1 MWDFLRKQRGLFA
14 GLFVLAVGLVFWGV
28 EGRDA
33 TSQVTPVGSVL
44 IQGGALAERASAGT
58 LSPLS
63 TFVQRF
69 RDAGRARA
77 EADALSKEVA
87 RTREEN
93 ARLAGILQENARL
106 RALVGFAAAHPR
118 LELVPAK
125 VIGADMTPWFRVT
138 SLSVASGSS
147 RVAVGQPVVSSA
159 GVVGSVSEVAGG
171 IVQVTL
177 AVDPRSSIDVV
188 VQRNRARGVVQGL
201 GHSDDYLSKIAYL
214 LRRDEVKEG
223 DLLVTSGIG
232 GKFPPDLLVGRVSK
246 LVASKQGLFQEAM
259 AEPAVDFGR
268 LEEVFIILG
277 EKER

>member
-1 MWDFLRKQRGLFA
+1 MWELLRKQRGLFM
-14 GLFVLAVGLVFWGV
+14 GVLVVGLGLLLWLF
-28 EGRDA
+28 EGKDA
-33 TSQVTPVGSVL
+33 SSPVTPVGSVL
-44 IQGGALAERASAGT
+44 IQGSAVAERGSAGL
-58 LSPLS
+58 LSPV
-63 TFVQRF
+63 TGFVQRF

-77 EADALSKEVA
+77 EADALAKEVE

-106 RALVGFAAAHPR
+106 RAMVGFAAAHPR

-125 VIGADMTPWFRVT
+125 VIGADLTPWFRVT
-138 SLSVASGSS
+138 SLRVASGSS
-147 RVAVGQPVVSSA
+147 QVAVGQPVVSSA

-201 GHSDDYLSKIAYL
+201 GHSEDYQSRIAYL

-232 GKFPPDLLVGRVSK
+232 GKFPPDLIVGRISK
-246 LVASKQGLFQEAM
+246 LVSSKQGLFQEAT

-268 LEEVFIILG
+268 LEEVYIILG

>member
-1 MWDFLRKQRGLFA
+1 MWDYFRKYRGMMVAALVLLVGAAFALF
-14 GLFVLAVGLVFWGV
+14 
-28 EGRDA
+28 EGKDA
-33 TSQVTPVGSVL
+33 SDRLTPVGSVL
-44 IQGGALAERASAGT
+44 VRGAALGERAGAGAAAPAT
-58 LSPLS
+58 GFLE
-63 TFVQRF
+63 RF

-77 EADALSKEVA
+77 EADALAKEVE

-106 RALVGFAAAHPR
+106 RAMVGFAAAHPR
-118 LELVPAK
+118 LDLVPAK
-125 VIGADMTPWFRVT
+125 VIGADVTPWFRVNT
-138 SLSVASGSS
+138 LSVSAGST
-147 RVAVGQPVVSSA
+147 RVAVGQAVVSSA
-159 GVVGSVSEVAGG
+159 GVVGTVHDVAGG
-171 IVQVTL
+171 VVQVTL

-201 GHSDDYLSKIAYL
+201 GHPSNYLSRVAYL

-232 GKFPPDLLVGRVSK
+232 GKFPPDLIVGRISK
-246 LVASKQGLFQEAM
+246 LIPSKQGLFQEAV

-268 LEEVFIILG
+268 LEEVFIIVG

>member
-1 MWDFLRKQRGLFA
+1 MWEILRKQRGLFM
-14 GLFVLAVGLVFWGV
+14 GVLVVGLGLLLWLF
-28 EGRDA
+28 EGKDV
-33 TSQVTPVGSVL
+33 SSPVTPVGSVL
-44 IQGGALAERASAGT
+44 IQGSAVAERGSAGL
-58 LSPLS
+58 LSPV
-63 TFVQRF
+63 TGFVQRF

-77 EADALSKEVA
+77 EADALAKEVE

-106 RALVGFAAAHPR
+106 RAMVGFAAAHPR
-118 LELVPAK
+118 LELEPAK
-125 VIGADMTPWFRVT
+125 VIGADLTPWFRVT
-138 SLSVASGSS
+138 SLRVASGSS
-147 RVAVGQPVVSSA
+147 QVAVGQPVVSSA

-201 GHSDDYLSKIAYL
+201 GHSEDYQSRIAYL

-232 GKFPPDLLVGRVSK
+232 GKFPPDLIVGRISK
-246 LVASKQGLFQEAM
+246 LVSSKQGLFQEAT

-268 LEEVFIILG
+268 LEEVYIILG